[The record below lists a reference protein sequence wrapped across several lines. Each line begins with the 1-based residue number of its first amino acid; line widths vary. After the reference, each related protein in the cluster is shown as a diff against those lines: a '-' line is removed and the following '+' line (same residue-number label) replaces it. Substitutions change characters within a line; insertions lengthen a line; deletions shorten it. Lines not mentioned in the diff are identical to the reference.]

1 MEDTIQQELITLRKL
16 LTMSRKKK
24 KAIKNSLI
32 IYDIQSKLHSQ
43 PLEKIID
50 IFHEYGLLLYD
61 SSNGGMKPQ
70 IVGRKKKS
78 LHIGDVSK
86 ELHLKRK
93 YE

>member
-1 MEDTIQQELITLRKL
+1 
-16 LTMSRKKK
+16 MSRKKK

-32 IYDIQSKLHSQ
+32 IYDIRSKLNNH
-43 PLEKIID
+43 PLEKVID
-50 IFHEYGLLLYD
+50 VFHEHGLLLYD
-61 SSNGGMKPQ
+61 STSGGMKPQ